1 MVHKT
6 RSIRRCKL
14 CSSNSSWYLL
24 TKIFWE
30 LAWKKKVS
38 HLPISS
44 LYTFFLGYRSYCV
57 LRIPK
62 PSLRGNLKLF
72 FWELL
77 LKSYVLLK
85 NVFCFLHKSLLVPL
99 HAVMVII
106 DSTTFWVRVP
116 RLKVIGHP
124 GFLQNSWRIWG
135 SRSLTSCFFKIAPN
149 IGLLVCYFFSN
160 NLNWSFTV
168 ILIFFVSLFI
178 TSSLSCVSLFFK

>member
-6 RSIRRCKL
+6 RSIRRGKL

-44 LYTFFLGYRSYCV
+44 LYTFFLRYRSYCV

-62 PSLRGNLKLF
+62 PSLRGNLKSF

-85 NVFCFLHKSLLVPL
+85 NVLCFLYKSLLVPL
-99 HAVMVII
+99 HAVKGDHWFYNFLSTGSMV
-106 DSTTFWVRVP
+106 
-116 RLKVIGHP
+116 G
-124 GFLQNSWRIWG
+124 G
-135 SRSLTSCFFKIAPN
+135 
-149 IGLLVCYFFSN
+149 
-160 NLNWSFTV
+160 NWSSRF
-168 ILIFFVSLFI
+168 LIKVL
-178 TSSLSCVSLFFK
+178 TYLRK

>member
-6 RSIRRCKL
+6 RSIRRGKL
-14 CSSNSSWYLL
+14 WSSNSSWYLL

-85 NVFCFLHKSLLVPL
+85 NVLCFLHKSLLVPL
-99 HAVMVII
+99 HAVNG
-106 DSTTFWVRVP
+106 DHWFYNFLSTGS
-116 RLKVIGHP
+116 KVEG
-124 GFLQNSWRIWG
+124 
-135 SRSLTSCFFKIAPN
+135 
-149 IGLLVCYFFSN
+149 
-160 NLNWSFTV
+160 NWSSRFLTK
-168 ILIFFVSLFI
+168 LL
-178 TSSLSCVSLFFK
+178 TYLRK